1 MHSEPRVIPPS
12 VPRQTLWINRP
23 LGKSP
28 GFNKAVHFSDNTVNA
43 IADLLNGAAEANMP
57 PVSITFK
64 QAEKVKGKE
73 VQQSKRDCSK
83 GHHAH
88 TRT

>member
-1 MHSEPRVIPPS
+1 MNETH
-12 VPRQTLWINRP
+12 P
-23 LGKSP
+23 LRIL
-28 GFNKAVHFSDNTVNA
+28 T